1 MKIYFKTSAII
12 ILSLLFTNC
21 RKESTSYLQR
31 AYEEAVKL
39 HQEGNLNDAV
49 FYYQLTA
56 LNCQYHPEDSL
67 TYWWKAMCGQG
78 EVWRQKNFLDRA
90 QTDFETVL
98 QNAPKYRLDTAEY
111 IASRKLTLIALE
123 RQHYDKAYSY
133 AMRAWK
139 TAAKKQFPETMT
151 DGQENER
158 ILAGFAC
165 ALNNGQ
171 AISDTVFGQM
181 EKLAASPSLELR
193 TTALKL
199 LSLYE
204 MQGSGKRSHLSQY
217 IENENEYWNRRFQ
230 SFTDASESEKKQLIA
245 ERNAIAAEQKNT
257 LFISLTIFT
266 LLLGGSLYAMADHR
280 RKHELDRI
288 RLILN
293 QKEQT
298 IHFLETKQENSE
310 KLLSQ
315 LKEKEERMVEL
326 ERRAQKLNEMQ
337 RLLGDRKE
345 DTKKVTRQLE
355 DLNTLKD
362 QIQQKEKEWETTEQQ
377 LRNRLLYHMEIGR
390 NLPTADN
397 PNKPTPKEY
406 TNLIA
411 TEEKKILFLKE
422 IDYCFNNFASGLKKI
437 TPNLTMHDVVHCC
450 LFRLGIRTSDIAA
463 MCSLTNSTI
472 SCRRKRLEA
481 KMEAKT

>member
-158 ILAGFAC
+158 ILAQ
-165 ALNNGQ
+165 LHKSV
-171 AISDTVFGQM
+171 AI
-181 EKLAASPSLELR
+181 
-193 TTALKL
+193 
-199 LSLYE
+199 
-204 MQGSGKRSHLSQY
+204 
-217 IENENEYWNRRFQ
+217 
-230 SFTDASESEKKQLIA
+230 
-245 ERNAIAAEQKNT
+245 
-257 LFISLTIFT
+257 
-266 LLLGGSLYAMADHR
+266 
-280 RKHELDRI
+280 
-288 RLILN
+288 
-293 QKEQT
+293 
-298 IHFLETKQENSE
+298 
-310 KLLSQ
+310 
-315 LKEKEERMVEL
+315 
-326 ERRAQKLNEMQ
+326 
-337 RLLGDRKE
+337 
-345 DTKKVTRQLE
+345 
-355 DLNTLKD
+355 
-362 QIQQKEKEWETTEQQ
+362 
-377 LRNRLLYHMEIGR
+377 
-390 NLPTADN
+390 
-397 PNKPTPKEY
+397 
-406 TNLIA
+406 
-411 TEEKKILFLKE
+411 
-422 IDYCFNNFASGLKKI
+422 
-437 TPNLTMHDVVHCC
+437 
-450 LFRLGIRTSDIAA
+450 
-463 MCSLTNSTI
+463 
-472 SCRRKRLEA
+472 
-481 KMEAKT
+481 